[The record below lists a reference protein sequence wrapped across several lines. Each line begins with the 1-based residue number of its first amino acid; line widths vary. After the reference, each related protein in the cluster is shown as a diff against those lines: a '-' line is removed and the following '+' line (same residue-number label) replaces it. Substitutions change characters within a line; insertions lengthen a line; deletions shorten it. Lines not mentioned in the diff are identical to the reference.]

1 MNHMALT
8 QPLPLG
14 QDLAGLAKLISAWQ
28 ADWTARWHGSA
39 EGPAPATPLGE
50 VVREEHR
57 RNFELWHQEDRA
69 RAPNAADAEIARVK
83 RRIDKLNQERNDLI
97 EGLDEAF
104 LTMLMQRKVRTPPDA
119 PWNTETPGSAVDR
132 LSVLNLK
139 VYHMG
144 EQETR
149 ADASESHR
157 ERCQA
162 KRRIME
168 RQRVELLEALQ
179 RLLDDLFAGRRQLK
193 IYRQYKMYNDP
204 ALNPEIYKAAP
215 PS

>member
-1 MNHMALT
+1 MAIT
-8 QPLPLG
+8 EPLPVG
-14 QDLAGLAKLISAWQ
+14 QDLAGLARLISEWQ
-28 ADWTARWHGSA
+28 ADWTARWHA
-39 EGPAPATPLGE
+39 PEQGPAPATSLGQL
-50 VVREEHR
+50 VREEHR

-69 RAPNAADAEIARVK
+69 RAPNAPDAEIARVK

-97 EGLDEAF
+97 EGLDETF
-104 LTMLMQRKVRTPPDA
+104 LGMLMQRKVRAPLDA

-132 LSVLNLK
+132 LSILNLK
-139 VYHMG
+139 VYHMR
-144 EQETR
+144 EQEAR
-149 ADASESHR
+149 AEASEDHR

-162 KRRIME
+162 KRRILE
-168 RQRVELLEALQ
+168 RQRAELLEALQ